1 MKRYLL
7 LMPVILATAAA
18 LADTHATS
26 SSGPVDAQA
35 HAAALLSGPHL
46 SALAN
51 TLAKTAGRSS
61 SPSDASAGGDA
72 HEFAAALLRGH
83 RTGNQVRAVSSV
95 VEPTGV
101 RISVDAHAHARALLG
116 GARAS
121 TRSQAQMGR
130 TQNGARPSGKAF

>member
-35 HAAALLSGPHL
+35 HAAALLRGPHL
-46 SALAN
+46 SALA
-51 TLAKTAGRSS
+51 KTVGRSS
-61 SPSDASAGGDA
+61 SPSDVSAGGNA
-72 HEFAAALLRGH
+72 HECAAALLRGH

-95 VEPTGV
+95 VEPTGE

-121 TRSQAQMGR
+121 THSQVQMGR
-130 TQNGARPSGKAF
+130 THDGARPSGKAF